1 MSARRD
7 SDAPV
12 TLSDPLASLRRG
24 GTIRLK
30 LLKIGA
36 LAGSFAGS
44 FGAFTVSGVPI
55 DRDAF
60 VSETSLSYAVTN
72 AVSLGVSYS
81 GQYGKRASDSAFK
94 GSLEVSF

>member
-60 VSETSLSYAVTN
+60 VSETS
-72 AVSLGVSYS
+72 
-81 GQYGKRASDSAFK
+81 RANMAAALQIRPSRGTLK
-94 GSLEVSF
+94 